1 MLLEIGQEI
10 IGNALHLAQL
20 FTQLVILDALQFLLQ
35 GIEIVDS
42 LVEKFII
49 ELVQF
54 LITAGKIQLRLGM
67 FLFPAMSPIKHEDAE
82 DDAEGP
88 GQMARSEPVITR
100 NGKADKGDE
109 I

>member
-1 MLLEIGQEI
+1 MLLEISQEI

-67 FLFPAMSPIKHEDAE
+67 FLFPAMSPIKA
-82 DDAEGP
+82 
-88 GQMARSEPVITR
+88 
-100 NGKADKGDE
+100 
-109 I
+109 

>member
-1 MLLEIGQEI
+1 MLLEISQEI

-54 LITAGKIQLRLGM
+54 LITAGKFNCGLAC
-67 FLFPAMSPIKHEDAE
+67 FFS
-82 DDAEGP
+82 
-88 GQMARSEPVITR
+88 
-100 NGKADKGDE
+100 GDE
-109 I
+109 PNKA